1 MSNTLNLDIITPDD
15 KVFDGD
21 VLSVIVPGTK
31 GSFQVKY
38 NHAPIISTLSKGPI
52 QVETEAGMRVFNALE
67 DGVIE
72 VLNNQI
78 IILCEKIAQD

>member
-1 MSNTLNLDIITPDD
+1 MSNTLNLDIITPDTT
-15 KVFDGD
+15 VFDGD
-21 VLSVIVPGTK
+21 VLSVTVPGSK

-38 NHAPIISTLSKGPI
+38 NHAPIISTLSKGLI
-52 QVETEAGMRVFNALE
+52 RVETEFGERVFNALE

-78 IILCEKIAQD
+78 IILCEKIATE